1 MRPAVAADW
10 PACLRLLDQA
20 GLPVDDIADF
30 RPDDFLVV
38 VAADAAIAGLIG
50 LERFGSDALLRSL
63 VVAPLH
69 QGQGV
74 AVELLDALTELAG
87 TGGAETLW
95 LLTIDADQWFARHG
109 FKVASRQEA
118 PDSIAHTRE
127 FAELCPD
134 DAVLMRK
141 DLRQ

>member
-1 MRPAVAADW
+1 MGHQGLVAA
-10 PACLRLLDQA
+10 
-20 GLPVDDIADF
+20 
-30 RPDDFLVV
+30 
-38 VAADAAIAGLIG
+38 
-50 LERFGSDALLRSL
+50 LEESALS
-63 VVAPLH
+63 H
-69 QGQGV
+69 GV
-74 AVELLDALTELAG
+74 SE
-87 TGGAETLW
+87 LW